1 MIDSVKY
8 QAQASELSQKLWAIA
23 NDLRGN
29 MDSTKFRNYIL
40 GTIFYSYLSERTEE
54 YMQEILKE
62 DGLTYEQ
69 AFSDADYRPI
79 VEQWSIEH
87 LGYIIKPENLF
98 RELVRKIVRPEG
110 DVDKFS
116 VEDYERAVNELTGST
131 MGQASEAAFSG
142 LFNDMKLQDP
152 DLGDTV
158 AERTAL
164 ISKVIVKISEI
175 DFSLSDSQFDVL
187 GTAYMILIGLFASDA
202 GKKSGEFFTPTGP
215 SKLVAT
221 LATVGLDEA
230 RTVGDCTCGSASM
243 LLEVQKHLT
252 TGRVGHFYGQENN
265 ATTYNLAR
273 MNMLMHGVD
282 YQNFDIYKG
291 DTLREDK
298 YGDVKMTV
306 QVCNEAVICGLTP
319 EKACNIKE
327 FAA

>member
-69 AFSDADYRPI
+69 AFSDADYRLI

-131 MGQASEAAFSG
+131 MGQASEAAFST
-142 LFNDMKLQDP
+142 M
-152 DLGDTV
+152 
-158 AERTAL
+158 
-164 ISKVIVKISEI
+164 SS
-175 DFSLSDSQFDVL
+175 
-187 GTAYMILIGLFASDA
+187 M
-202 GKKSGEFFTPTGP
+202 
-215 SKLVAT
+215 
-221 LATVGLDEA
+221 EA
-230 RTVGDCTCGSASM
+230 RSFVAFSSA
-243 LLEVQKHLT
+243 
-252 TGRVGHFYGQENN
+252 
-265 ATTYNLAR
+265 AR
-273 MNMLMHGVD
+273 
-282 YQNFDIYKG
+282 
-291 DTLREDK
+291 
-298 YGDVKMTV
+298 
-306 QVCNEAVICGLTP
+306 
-319 EKACNIKE
+319 
-327 FAA
+327 FAAYAASSSATIFRCSGKGGRGMDKSINCSVLRL